1 MVGGVGGYSC
11 GKVVVERGKLVLRG
25 WRPAGTTGH
34 LNSRWRQT
42 EKSGKVG
49 KTVDIELVNA
59 VLGGVPA
66 DDGADVV
73 GVLGRVEVVHVDEE
87 SCEGSH

>member
-1 MVGGVGGYSC
+1 M
-11 GKVVVERGKLVLRG
+11 
-25 WRPAGTTGH
+25 
-34 LNSRWRQT
+34 
-42 EKSGKVG
+42 
-49 KTVDIELVNA
+49 DIELVNV

-73 GVLGRVEVVHVDEE
+73 GVLGLVEVVHVVEE

>member
-1 MVGGVGGYSC
+1 M
-11 GKVVVERGKLVLRG
+11 
-25 WRPAGTTGH
+25 
-34 LNSRWRQT
+34 
-42 EKSGKVG
+42 
-49 KTVDIELVNA
+49 DIELVNV